1 MANRKND
8 TPAYIT
14 YTPNGGNEV
23 ELRFHAVV
31 AEDHAATSQITKFP
45 VQSGFDISNNSIRKN
60 RTISITGLITN
71 TVLDGT
77 KNDYFYS
84 DTSNTKTV
92 FETLEGLVTAAYKCE
107 VTTNLGEYSPV
118 VFTKFTTKQVEGMVD
133 AMQFTIFGEE
143 IQVAG
148 TVSGSAPKLLSF
160 TILQGVEK
168 DNKLIEL
175 TAAGIKACPNAV
187 VSEANLTIG
196 QDFIIEGQDTAGKS
210 VSSTYLATGQDSTT
224 SQTHYN
230 MHTSSTEFYRD
241 QANLTQAAIG
251 GEGEVVVAAGFQDV
265 GNCLATGATEVG
277 VDAVTDFLNT
287 EVGLLKQSLY
297 GALYSTMSITDNEY
311 GQELIHAGVGCIVRT
326 GTNVVSRFPYQPGEA
341 LPTVDQMIDSAAD
354 YASALTGTDI
364 NKTTNGLIGTPTT
377 LTKIEGC

>member
-265 GNCLATGATEVG
+265 GNCLATGATTVG